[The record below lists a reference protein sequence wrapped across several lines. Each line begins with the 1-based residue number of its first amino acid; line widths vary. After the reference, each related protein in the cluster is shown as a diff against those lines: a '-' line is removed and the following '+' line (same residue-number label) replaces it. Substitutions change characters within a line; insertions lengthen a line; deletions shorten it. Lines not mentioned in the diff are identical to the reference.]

1 MAKVGKSEVAASEVV
16 NLEDRRGHMAK
27 VGESEVTVSEVVK
40 LEAKRGHVAHM
51 QTCGGE
57 GGSVGD
63 LEVDRAIG
71 LVDPIVSEMGFSMQL
86 GREDNSATMGGFVG
100 ISC

>member
-1 MAKVGKSEVAASEVV
+1 MTKVGESEVAASEVA
-16 NLEDRRGHMAK
+16 NLEDRGEHVAK
-27 VGESEVTVSEVVK
+27 VGESEVAASEVAK
-40 LEAKRGHVAHM
+40 LEARRGHVAHM

-86 GREDNSATMGGFVG
+86 GREDNSAIMGGFVG
-100 ISC
+100 IRC